1 MTDPMRPNLLF
12 PVEPMVLA
20 DLDAVMGLEPVL
32 FVGDPWP
39 RSVYVYELTKS
50 EYSFFRVIRGQMPEQ
65 PPILAYGG
73 AWLLVDTA
81 HIGTIGAHPA
91 WQGKGLGTWLLLH
104 LIDDARALG
113 AVEVTLEVRVSNA
126 RAQGM
131 YAKLGFVKVGRRR
144 RYYRDTGEDALLM
157 TLADL
162 PTGVVQEALA
172 VARAQTAERLL
183 ALLTTRPI
191 Q

>member
-1 MTDPMRPNLLF
+1 MSDLRRPTLLF
-12 PVEPMVLA
+12 PVEPMVMS
-20 DLDAVMGLEPVL
+20 DLDAVMALEPVL
-32 FVGDPWP
+32 FTGDPWP

-50 EYSFFRVIRGQMPEQ
+50 EYSFFRVIRGQTAGQ

-81 HIGTIGAHPA
+81 HIGTIGTHPD

-104 LIDDARALG
+104 LIDEARTQG
-113 AVEVTLEVRVSNA
+113 AVEVTLEVRVSNT

-131 YAKLGFVKVGRRR
+131 YTKLGFVKVGRRR
-144 RYYRDTGEDALLM
+144 RYYRDSGEDALLM

-162 PTGVVQEALA
+162 PTPAVQDALA
-172 VARAQTAERLL
+172 DARSHTSERLL
-183 ALLTTRPI
+183 ALLAAG
-191 Q
+191 